1 MRTQEE
7 RDQEWTDVRE
17 GIEDRRVKS
26 NFEAG
31 RVLFEAGWK
40 LKRRE
45 HILGASAYVFH
56 PATGQIVCFDM
67 EENDPCTALAAIH
80 AIQVYKDDEDCDS
93 Q

>member
-7 RDQEWTDVRE
+7 RDQEWTDVRQ
-17 GIEDRRVKS
+17 GIEERRVKGNS
-26 NFEAG
+26 EAA

-40 LKRRE
+40 LKKRE

-67 EENDPCTALAAIH
+67 EEDDPCTALAAID
-80 AIQVYKDDEDCDS
+80 AIKVYKDNEDWDL